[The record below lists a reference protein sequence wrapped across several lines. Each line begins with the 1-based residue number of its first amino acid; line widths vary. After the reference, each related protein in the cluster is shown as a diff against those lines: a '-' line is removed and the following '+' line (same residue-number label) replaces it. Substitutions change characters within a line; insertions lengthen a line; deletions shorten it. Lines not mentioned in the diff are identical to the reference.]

1 MLDKEPKK
9 EEHPLAHVN
18 MARGCS
24 SFYLHGFS
32 LTISSEVVIFSI
44 TPHYIRQNTIYIFLL
59 AQLTS
64 WTIKSLLSHN

>member
-1 MLDKEPKK
+1 MLDKEPK

-32 LTISSEVVIFSI
+32 LTISSEVI
-44 TPHYIRQNTIYIFLL
+44 TFFIILLQCSKKYYIYFFLV
-59 AQLTS
+59 Q
-64 WTIKSLLSHN
+64 LLS

>member
-1 MLDKEPKK
+1 MLDKEPK

-32 LTISSEVVIFSI
+32 LTISSEVLIFSI
-44 TPHYIRQNTIYIFLL
+44 TSYYNRQITIYFLL
-59 AQLTS
+59 LVQLTS

>member
-1 MLDKEPKK
+1 MLDKEPK

-32 LTISSEVVIFSI
+32 LTISSEVI
-44 TPHYIRQNTIYIFLL
+44 TFFIILLQCSKKYYI
-59 AQLTS
+59 
-64 WTIKSLLSHN
+64 

>member
-32 LTISSEVVIFSI
+32 LTISSEVI
-44 TPHYIRQNTIYIFLL
+44 TFFIIFLQCSKKYYIYFFL
-59 AQLTS
+59 VQ
-64 WTIKSLLSHN
+64 LLS

>member
-32 LTISSEVVIFSI
+32 LTISSEVI
-44 TPHYIRQNTIYIFLL
+44 TFFIILLQCSKKYYIYFFLV
-59 AQLTS
+59 Q
-64 WTIKSLLSHN
+64 LLS